1 MADEKARA
9 DALGALIRA
18 GVDPDSAAERVGM
31 QGIKFTGAV
40 PVALRMPKA
49 EANQLEES

>member
-18 GVDPDSAAERVGM
+18 GVDPEAAAARVGL
-31 QGIKFTGAV
+31 QGIRFTGAV
-40 PVALRMPKA
+40 PVALRMPKT